1 MGTQGTSASKRQ
13 LDIDKRQRAA
23 AKRDRRQRRRAET
36 DGDATG
42 ERPDGDAVVNDADS
56 RAILEQMDQLQN
68 EFAAHVIDFETYE
81 ARKTE
86 LLGRLQV

>member
-1 MGTQGTSASKRQ
+1 VGTQGTSASKRQ

-23 AKRDRRQRRRAET
+23 AKRDRRQRRRAEAE
-36 DGDATG
+36 GDAPDQ
-42 ERPDGDAVVNDADS
+42 RPDGARVANDDDS
-56 RAILEQMDQLQN
+56 RVILEQMDQLQS
-68 EFAAHVIDFETYE
+68 EFKAHVIDFETYE